1 MQSDMFKMRLFSL
14 LVLLILFSGM
24 SLYGKDDAKVI
35 LAKVDAYRGYNQ
47 PFQMNVEV
55 VDYDK
60 NGKVGHK
67 LSFLAYIKDRQ
78 SSFLKYIYPPI
89 DKGKVL
95 LMVDDNVWFY
105 HKKISKPLRLSQRQ
119 RLLGNVSN
127 ADVAR
132 ANFSFDYSPK
142 IQGRK
147 NIKKQ
152 NALVLELNAKHKKV
166 AYSKIIL
173 YLSPDTYKPIQ
184 GEFYAFS
191 GKLLKTSTYTQFHK
205 VGNSLKIKQMEIVDA
220 VLKGTKTTINYSE
233 YKLKSLPDHYF
244 NPDFLPR
251 IRQL

>member
-1 MQSDMFKMRLFSL
+1 MQSDMFKMRPFSIV
-14 LVLLILFSGM
+14 VLLILFSGM
-24 SLYGKDDAKVI
+24 SICAKDNAKDI
-35 LAKVDAYRGYNQ
+35 LAKVDTYRGYNQ

-55 VDYDK
+55 IDYNK
-60 NGKVGHK
+60 NGKEGNK
-67 LSFLAYIKDRQ
+67 LSFLAHIKDRQ

-95 LMVDDNVWFY
+95 LMVGNNVWFY

-132 ANFSFDYSPK
+132 ANFSFDYTPE
-142 IQGRK
+142 IQGK
-147 NIKKQ
+147 KKIKKQ
-152 NALVLELNAKHKKV
+152 NTLVLELKAKHKKV

-173 YLSPDTYKPIQ
+173 YLNPDTYQPIQ

-205 VGNSLKIKQMEIVDA
+205 VSDSLKIKQMEIVDA
-220 VLKGTKTTINYSE
+220 VLKGSKTTITYSE
-233 YKLKSLPDHYF
+233 YELKSLPDHYF

-251 IRQL
+251 IQRF